1 MERNLTPDR
10 IELLAKEFAAQP
22 AYRVM
27 QNAVTLTPVRSIAL
41 DRSILTGI
49 DHSVSHLLDDWK
61 PTDQEKSGR
70 CWLFA
75 GTNLLRAGASK
86 QLEVKDFE
94 FSQNY
99 LMFWDKLEKANHFL
113 EAIIDTSDRDV
124 DDRTVAH
131 LLGSPCDDG
140 GQWNMFVALVRKHG
154 LVPKVAMPETN
165 SSSNT
170 SQMNGALC
178 TLLRQGARDVRALHG
193 EGVEAMR
200 HKKAEI
206 MTVAHRLL
214 SIHLGTPPD
223 RFLWQWADKDR
234 GFHRDGWMTPKEF
247 AEKYVAIPLD
257 DYVCVVHD
265 PRETSPTGRTFTVE
279 YLGNVVDAPPVT
291 YLNIEIDLLKQLA
304 MQTVMDG
311 EPVWFGC
318 DVDQMMANDQGVWD
332 ARLFDLESVYD
343 TKFDLSK
350 EERLNHHETF
360 MTHAML
366 FTGVDV
372 VDDAPRRWRV
382 ENSWGDK
389 KADQGFHTMNDS
401 WFAEYV
407 FEIAVRKDRLPED
420 LQARLDDP
428 PIVLPAWDPMG
439 ALAAGS

>member
-1 MERNLTPDR
+1 
-10 IELLAKEFAAQP
+10 
-22 AYRVM
+22 
-27 QNAVTLTPVRSIAL
+27 
-41 DRSILTGI
+41 
-49 DHSVSHLLDDWK
+49 
-61 PTDQEKSGR
+61 
-70 CWLFA
+70 
-75 GTNLLRAGASK
+75 
-86 QLEVKDFE
+86 
-94 FSQNY
+94 
-99 LMFWDKLEKANHFL
+99 
-113 EAIIDTSDRDV
+113 
-124 DDRTVAH
+124 
-131 LLGSPCDDG
+131 
-140 GQWNMFVALVRKHG
+140 
-154 LVPKVAMPETN
+154 MP
-165 SSSNT
+165 
-170 SQMNGALC
+170 Q
-178 TLLRQGARDVRALHG
+178 
-193 EGVEAMR
+193 
-200 HKKAEI
+200 KKAET
-206 MTVAHRLL
+206 MAVAHRLL
-214 SIHLGTPPD
+214 CIHLGTPPD

-247 AEKYVAIPLD
+247 AEKYVTIPLG

-291 YLNIEIDLLKQLA
+291 YLNIEVDLLKRLA

-350 EERLNHHETF
+350 AERLSHHETF

-407 FEIAVRKDRLPED
+407 FEIAVRRDRLPED

-439 ALAAGS
+439 ALAAGSGGGLKPVRQAGSRCRGPRGAKVSVSDRPDPALALRPKAGVRTAARRPCRVRPQPRWAARPRGDRLDLGAIRGRSPAG